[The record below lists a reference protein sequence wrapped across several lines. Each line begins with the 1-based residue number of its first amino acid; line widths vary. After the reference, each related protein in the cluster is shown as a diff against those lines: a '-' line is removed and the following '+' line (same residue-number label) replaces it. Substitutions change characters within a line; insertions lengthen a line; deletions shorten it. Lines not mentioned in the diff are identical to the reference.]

1 MTIIELNKK
10 LYTIPTCWNELT
22 RKQLLSVMESLF
34 VKAFD
39 INQGRLQLL
48 KILTGMSWW
57 QFFRTST
64 AQLQEFFY
72 LTDFIISDR
81 TNLTRQILEEYRG
94 LYGPASDFD
103 NLLMSELALCDNLF
117 MRWSEERD
125 KTEYLDE
132 LISMLYR
139 PVRKGTLLKRYDKKI
154 NPEGDV
160 REEFNQNKCFYRARK
175 IVKHWPLSVKLAIA
189 TWYDGCRWQM
199 VDENEE
205 VFGGSGNSD
214 VSKYGL
220 VSVMLSVAE
229 TGTFGDFNKVE
240 KQFVKTVM
248 MQLNDSIARARE
260 MEKQMK

>member
-1 MTIIELNKK
+1 MTIIEINKK
-10 LYTIPTCWNELT
+10 LYTVPTCWNELS
-22 RKQLLSVMESLF
+22 RKQLLQVMECLF
-34 VKAFD
+34 IKEQDV
-39 INQGRLQLL
+39 NQGRLQLL
-48 KILTGMSWW
+48 KILSGMSWW
-57 QFFRTST
+57 QFFR
-64 AQLQEFFY
+64 APVAGMIEFFY
-72 LTDFIISDR
+72 LTDFIISER
-81 TNLTRQILEEYRG
+81 TNLTKQILEQYGG

-117 MRWSEERD
+117 MRWSEERE

-132 LISMLYR
+132 LISILYR
-139 PVRKGTLLKRYDKKI
+139 PVRKGTWLKGYNKKV

-160 REEFNQNKCFYRARK
+160 REEFNQHTCLYRAGRQIK
-175 IVKHWPLSVKLAIA
+175 RWPLSVKLAIA

-205 VFGGSGNSD
+205 VFGGSGEND

-248 MQLNDSIARARE
+248 MQLNDSIARAKA